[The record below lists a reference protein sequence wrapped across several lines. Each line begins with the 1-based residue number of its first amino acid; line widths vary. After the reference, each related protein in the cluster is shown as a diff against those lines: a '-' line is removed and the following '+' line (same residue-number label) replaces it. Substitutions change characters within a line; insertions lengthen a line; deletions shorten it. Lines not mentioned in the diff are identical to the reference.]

1 MNFIFNLNAFSWK
14 AMQPTAPDRV
24 NASVFA
30 TTPCSGLSLS
40 RSAAWVLLELGLFRQ
55 AGALFGY
62 RLDHSGATCAVST
75 GTLDDNLTFSDR
87 VYVRRRHSCH
97 NDKPCKIK
105 LSGTAKAGVMTVG
118 YDGRTAKVP

>member
-1 MNFIFNLNAFSWK
+1 ME